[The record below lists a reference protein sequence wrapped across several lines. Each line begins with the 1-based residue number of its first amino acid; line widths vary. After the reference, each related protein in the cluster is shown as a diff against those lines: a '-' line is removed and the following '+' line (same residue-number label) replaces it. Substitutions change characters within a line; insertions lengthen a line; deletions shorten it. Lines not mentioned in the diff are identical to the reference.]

1 MPASDSDPE
10 RQTQRHTSTS
20 LSSLLLA
27 NLSQFSA
34 DRVSLRDIV
43 QSLGHRSFGF
53 ILLLFALPNSLPIV
67 GIPGVSTITGLPL
80 LFVAL
85 QMMLGQQRVYLP
97 AWLGRRSLKRDNLE
111 KAIGK
116 LAPWLQKLERLL
128 KPRLDF
134 LTRGIAERLLG
145 ALAALLAFFLILPI
159 PLGNL
164 LPGLGILFIALGVI
178 ERDGLC
184 VLIGLVLAVA
194 SAFYLSSLIWVAL
207 QTLASMIEHF
217 LGSAS

>member
-27 NLSQFSA
+27 NLSQFTA
-34 DRVSLRDIV
+34 DRVSLRDIT

-67 GIPGVSTITGLPL
+67 GLPGLSTITGLPL

-85 QMMLGQQRVYLP
+85 QLMLGQERVYLP
-97 AWLGRRSLKRDNLE
+97 NWLGKRSLKRDSLQ
-111 KAIGK
+111 KIVTK

-128 KPRLDF
+128 KPRLDL
-134 LTRGIAERLLG
+134 LTRGWAERLLG

-159 PLGNL
+159 PFGNL

-184 VLIGLVLAVA
+184 VLIGLALAIA
-194 SAFYLSSLIWVAL
+194 SAFYLSGLVWVTL
-207 QTLASMIEHF
+207 QALASMVEHF
-217 LGSAS
+217 IGQP